1 MDTVPSLLHLPS
13 ILSSLSRFTPPP
25 QTHAH
30 TFMLHSATLYS
41 TSSLVFHLGGFC
53 PPPPPSL
60 CLCLVHFYFLYKKA
74 VLSCYSASVSLSV
87 YLCPCGRLPR
97 CLAAGGKWGH
107 SVGDLIRWILRGDAR
122 PLAPC
127 GPNRRS
133 LVLLSF
139 SSVSLCF
146 LVSLMSF
153 SSVYCPKDIEVGEVF
168 LPACSL
174 LLLTAHL
181 FLHAVLHCFPNNPSI
196 HHQVYL
202 IKACN
207 GPMNA
212 QSSVSYPL

>member
-1 MDTVPSLLHLPS
+1 MTPLWTPCLHCSTSHPSSHPCHASPRHLKHMHTRSCCIQPLCILLLH
-13 ILSSLSRFTPPP
+13 SS
-25 QTHAH
+25 
-30 TFMLHSATLYS
+30 S
-41 TSSLVFHLGGFC
+41 TSVAFV

-181 FLHAVLHCFPNNPSI
+181 
-196 HHQVYL
+196 
-202 IKACN
+202 
-207 GPMNA
+207 
-212 QSSVSYPL
+212 